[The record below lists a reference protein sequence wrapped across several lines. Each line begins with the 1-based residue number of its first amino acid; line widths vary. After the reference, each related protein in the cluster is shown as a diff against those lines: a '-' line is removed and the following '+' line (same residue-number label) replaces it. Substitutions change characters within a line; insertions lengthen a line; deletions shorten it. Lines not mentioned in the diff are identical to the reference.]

1 MAAAAATSSDTTAIM
16 TTDTR
21 FNKQYFI
28 FTLDI
33 KPTEQKNIE
42 FTGKV
47 KAFIE
52 DNLDWVTQKVE
63 CHQNENA
70 TKIGFTKY
78 RNNFYSDKLLSIA
91 DLFYCDFVHS
101 DKDTN
106 TNYNIHMI
114 FYCLKKEELFTKS
127 FIMNDSITMSLL
139 YRDCMIRNNITDDE
153 FHKYWN
159 LYAQDNLIQDL
170 STERIMQITF
180 NPPEYCKTN
189 HYLHQLDM
197 ITSYLKIHYESETIR
212 FTTDRVF
219 YLGNMLRLWF
229 NYTNMKDENAFFHD
243 SDFPKAFIIG
253 GIDCTHTGH
262 GKTYCALTY
271 AIYVG
276 MNDPT
281 QKTKTLICVPDHI
294 KDHWYSQ
301 LNQHFVAGDYT
312 PYITIA
318 SYTDVKQMDQQFYE
332 SHTVFIGDELHLLYG
347 NNENRSTLYNKIV
360 NSHNFK
366 RRWGITA
373 TPSTADG
380 NALWYI
386 NQLVIR
392 TFNGNPITHPAAGRY
407 KYVLKEIKKHGILRR
422 NVESSTKTYLNLPP
436 VTIHN
441 IPCIFS
447 QEEWDFY
454 NSEMSA
460 DTNRNIMDI
469 MKFCVDLMVM
479 MMDHSTNK
487 NITTISKWKEHAF
500 NTRVEQA
507 KACREVLHVL
517 TNKLKNVLSE
527 IKKFDMLA
535 QPASQYI
542 IADFQ
547 QRAQHIISEIKA
559 QEVIVASRDAVVE
572 RYRATLANL
581 EASVAKS
588 DEDVSAEM
596 DSDDTFDEDK
606 ICSICY
612 EPYYGVI
619 AMFPTITDS
628 MGNVRCGHYFHKRCY
643 EDYRRTT
650 QTNNCPMCRSVAE
663 TGSITYVGRSEE
675 KRIIGA
681 KNKKIIEL
689 MTVNNDQSFIIFT
702 HFENYI
708 PSLRSLLKSNEISNM
723 DYDEYAAEKKRL
735 DGAFP
740 NVRAL
745 ILSSNKNACGI
756 DLQEFHNIIIVSPF
770 LNNVHGQQV
779 EKQLIGRCDR
789 IGQTHAINV
798 YRLYIEGTIEADI
811 YRITTD
817 SSQA

>member
-1 MAAAAATSSDTTAIM
+1 
-16 TTDTR
+16 
-21 FNKQYFI
+21 
-28 FTLDI
+28 
-33 KPTEQKNIE
+33 
-42 FTGKV
+42 
-47 KAFIE
+47 
-52 DNLDWVTQKVE
+52 
-63 CHQNENA
+63 
-70 TKIGFTKY
+70 
-78 RNNFYSDKLLSIA
+78 
-91 DLFYCDFVHS
+91 
-101 DKDTN
+101 
-106 TNYNIHMI
+106 
-114 FYCLKKEELFTKS
+114 
-127 FIMNDSITMSLL
+127 
-139 YRDCMIRNNITDDE
+139 
-153 FHKYWN
+153 
-159 LYAQDNLIQDL
+159 
-170 STERIMQITF
+170 
-180 NPPEYCKTN
+180 
-189 HYLHQLDM
+189 
-197 ITSYLKIHYESETIR
+197 
-212 FTTDRVF
+212 
-219 YLGNMLRLWF
+219 
-229 NYTNMKDENAFFHD
+229 
-243 SDFPKAFIIG
+243 
-253 GIDCTHTGH
+253 
-262 GKTYCALTY
+262 
-271 AIYVG
+271 
-276 MNDPT
+276 
-281 QKTKTLICVPDHI
+281 
-294 KDHWYSQ
+294 
-301 LNQHFVAGDYT
+301 
-312 PYITIA
+312 
-318 SYTDVKQMDQQFYE
+318 
-332 SHTVFIGDELHLLYG
+332 
-347 NNENRSTLYNKIV
+347 
-360 NSHNFK
+360 
-366 RRWGITA
+366 
-373 TPSTADG
+373 
-380 NALWYI
+380 
-386 NQLVIR
+386 
-392 TFNGNPITHPAAGRY
+392 
-407 KYVLKEIKKHGILRR
+407 
-422 NVESSTKTYLNLPP
+422 
-436 VTIHN
+436 
-441 IPCIFS
+441 
-447 QEEWDFY
+447 
-454 NSEMSA
+454 
-460 DTNRNIMDI
+460 MDI